1 MQNPF
6 DKSPDFDVDLSGV
19 YLQVFT
25 GPWTYELL
33 RGYHGGL
40 ITYTFYSL
48 CLYDNRWANKG
59 SSSGYI
65 GILNCKLKG
74 V

>member
-1 MQNPF
+1 MQNTL

-19 YLQVFT
+19 YLRVFT
-25 GPWTYELL
+25 GPRTYELL

-48 CLYDNRWANKG
+48 CVYMTIDGQIKALALA
-59 SSSGYI
+59 I
-65 GILNCKLKG
+65 
-74 V
+74 